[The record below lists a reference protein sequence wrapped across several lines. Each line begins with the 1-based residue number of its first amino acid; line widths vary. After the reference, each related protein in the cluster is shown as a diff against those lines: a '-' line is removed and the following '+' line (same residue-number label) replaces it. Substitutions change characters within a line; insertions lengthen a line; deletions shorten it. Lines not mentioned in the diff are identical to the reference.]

1 MIQLTDKHKL
11 LKHFK
16 SNQLNKSLT
25 MFEWSNL
32 PDTIPQVELEKML
45 QINGYAVIAEYQ
57 GKLYAFQAGF
67 SGQDPYNQPTKAI
80 VNNPALK
87 NNTTY
92 TIGEDCI
99 VIKNDDMKQ
108 GLNGIYEYYGQ
119 RLIENQITMLMTDY
133 NLRMPF
139 TISSS
144 DDQTTQS
151 AKMYLKKII
160 DGSLGV
166 IGEQKLFKALS
177 VTPTNSKQTATFADL
192 YGYQQFI
199 IAQLNNTIGLATNNN
214 MKRERLTT
222 NEIEV
227 NKNASYP
234 LVDNM
239 LKNRQQAVD
248 AINEMFNT
256 DVSVEY
262 SSIWRGINDN
272 SDNSISDN
280 GNDENN
286 STVPNNDITIA
297 DNSNK
302 AVNVNDDP
310 NGNSDGNN
318 SADGA
323 NQSTTGGN
331 EQPKE
336 TNQKSEQPADE
347 NVTTEP
353 QADNEPTE
361 KTRETSKEDVENEPE
376 NNDTDN
382 NDKPDGNDENVSDK
396 SSDDDTPSNDDDV
409 SNDETTND
417 DENRSTLN
425 DLPEKKERDKK

>member
-11 LKHFK
+11 LKQFK

-32 PDTIPQVELEKML
+32 PETIPAVELEKML

-92 TIGEDCI
+92 TIGENCI

-177 VTPTNSKQTATFADL
+177 VTPTNSKQTATFSDL

-239 LKNRQQAVD
+239 LKNRQQAVA
-248 AINEMFNT
+248 AINEMF
-256 DVSVEY
+256 DADISVEY

-272 SDNSISDN
+272 SDNTISDN
-280 GNDENN
+280 GNNENN
-286 STVPNNDITIA
+286 GAVPDNDNAIA
-297 DNSNK
+297 DNSDK
-302 AVNVNDDP
+302 AVNTDDEF
-310 NGNSDGNN
+310 NGDSDSDNSSNGV
-318 SADGA
+318 
-323 NQSTTGGN
+323 NQSSTGGN
-331 EQPKE
+331 EQPEE
-336 TNQKSEQPADE
+336 TNKKSEQPADE
-347 NVTTEP
+347 NGAEEP
-353 QADNEPTE
+353 QPDNEPTE
-361 KTRETSKEDVENEPE
+361 ETRETSKEKVDNEPE
-376 NNDTDN
+376 NDDKDN
-382 NDKPDGNDENVSDK
+382 NNQPDGNDENVSDNT
-396 SSDDDTPSNDDDV
+396 SDDDTPNNDDDV
-409 SNDETTND
+409 SND
-417 DENRSTLN
+417 DEK
-425 DLPEKKERDKK
+425 KKERDKK

>member
-11 LKHFK
+11 LKQFK
-16 SNQLNKSLT
+16 NNQLNKSLT

-32 PDTIPQVELEKML
+32 PDTIPAVELEKML

-92 TIGEDCI
+92 TIGKDCI

-177 VTPTNSKQTATFADL
+177 VTPTNSKQTATFSDL

-239 LKNRQQAVD
+239 LKNRQQAVE
-248 AINEMFNT
+248 AINEMF
-256 DVSVEY
+256 DVDISVEY

-272 SDNSISDN
+272 PD
-280 GNDENN
+280 
-286 STVPNNDITIA
+286 
-297 DNSNK
+297 K
-302 AVNVNDDP
+302 AVNTDEL
-310 NGNSDGNN
+310 NGNSNSNN

-323 NQSTTGGN
+323 NQSVISGD
-331 EQPKE
+331 EQPEE

-347 NVTTEP
+347 TGVETP
-353 QADNEPTE
+353 QPDNEPTE
-361 KTRETSKEDVENEPE
+361 ETRETYQEDVENEQE
-376 NNDTDN
+376 NNDKDN
-382 NDKPDGNDENVSDK
+382 NNQSDSNDENVSDK
-396 SSDDDTPSNDDDV
+396 SSDDDTPSNDD
-409 SNDETTND
+409 
-417 DENRSTLN
+417 ENRSTSN
-425 DLPEKKERDKK
+425 DVEKKKERDKK

>member
-11 LKHFK
+11 LKQFK

-32 PDTIPQVELEKML
+32 PETIPQVELEKML

-67 SGQDPYNQPTKAI
+67 SGQDPYNQPTKAL

-248 AINEMFNT
+248 AINKMFNT
-256 DVSVEY
+256 DISVEY

-272 SDNSISDN
+272 SDNTINDD

-286 STVPNNDITIA
+286 SSVPNDDNTIA
-297 DNSNK
+297 DNSDK
-302 AVNVNDDP
+302 AVNTDDEL
-310 NGNSDGNN
+310 NGNSDSN
-318 SADGA
+318 SSTDGT
-323 NQSTTGGN
+323 NQSATGSD
-331 EQPKE
+331 EQPEE
-336 TNQKSEQPADE
+336 TNKKSEQPADE
-347 NVTTEP
+347 NGTETP
-353 QADNEPTE
+353 QPDNEPTKE
-361 KTRETSKEDVENEPE
+361 TRKTSKEKVDNEQEN
-376 NNDTDN
+376 DDKDN
-382 NDKPDGNDENVSDK
+382 NHQSDGNDENVSDNT
-396 SSDDDTPSNDDDV
+396 SDDDTPSNDDDV
-409 SNDETTND
+409 SSD
-417 DENRSTLN
+417 DEK
-425 DLPEKKERDKK
+425 KKERDKK

>member
-11 LKHFK
+11 LKQFK

-25 MFEWSNL
+25 MFDWSGL
-32 PDTIPQVELEKML
+32 PETIPQVELEKML

-67 SGQDPYNQPTKAI
+67 SGQDPYNQPTKAL

-92 TIGEDCI
+92 TIGTDCI

-108 GLNGIYEYYGQ
+108 GLNGVYEYYGQ

-177 VTPTNSKQTATFADL
+177 VTPTNSKQTASFADL

-239 LKNRQQAVD
+239 LKNRQQAVA
-248 AINEMFNT
+248 AINQMFDT
-256 DVSVEY
+256 DISVEY

-272 SDNSISDN
+272 SDITDSVNSDDETDN
-280 GNDENN
+280 TVSTNDN
-286 STVPNNDITIA
+286 TIA
-297 DNSNK
+297 DNSDNSDK
-302 AVNVNDDP
+302 AVNVDEP
-310 NGNSDGNN
+310 SGNSDSDN
-318 SADGA
+318 SIGGS
-323 NQSTTGGN
+323 NQSPTGGD
-331 EQPKE
+331 EQSKE

-347 NVTTEP
+347 NGAEKP
-353 QADNEPTE
+353 QPDNEPTKE
-361 KTRETSKEDVENEPE
+361 TRETSKEKVDNEQEN
-376 NNDTDN
+376 DDKDN
-382 NDKPDGNDENVSDK
+382 NDKPDSVDENVSDNT
-396 SSDDDTPSNDDDV
+396 SDDDTPSNDDDV
-409 SNDETTND
+409 SND
-417 DENRSTLN
+417 DEK
-425 DLPEKKERDKK
+425 KKERDKK

>member
-11 LKHFK
+11 LKQFK

-32 PDTIPQVELEKML
+32 PETIPAVELEKML
-45 QINGYAVIAEYQ
+45 QINGYAVIAKYH
-57 GKLYAFQAGF
+57 GNLYAFQAGF
-67 SGQDPYNQPTKAI
+67 SGQDPYNQPTKAL

-87 NNTTY
+87 NNTSY

-248 AINEMFNT
+248 AINEMF
-256 DVSVEY
+256 DVNISVEY

-272 SDNSISDN
+272 SDNTISDN
-280 GNDENN
+280 GNNENN
-286 STVPNNDITIA
+286 GGVPINDNVITV
-297 DNSNK
+297 NSDK
-302 AVNVNDDP
+302 AVNTDDEF
-310 NGNSDGNN
+310 NGNSN
-318 SADGA
+318 SDNSSNGV

-331 EQPKE
+331 EQPEE
-336 TNQKSEQPADE
+336 TNKKSEQPADE
-347 NVTTEP
+347 NGTEEP
-353 QADNEPTE
+353 QPDNEPTE
-361 KTRETSKEDVENEPE
+361 ATRETSKEKVNNEPE
-376 NNDTDN
+376 NDDKDN
-382 NDKPDGNDENVSDK
+382 NNQPDGNDGNVSDNT
-396 SSDDDTPSNDDDV
+396 SDDDTPSNDDDV

-417 DENRSTLN
+417 DEK
-425 DLPEKKERDKK
+425 KKERDKK

>member
-11 LKHFK
+11 LKQFK

-272 SDNSISDN
+272 SDTSD
-280 GNDENN
+280 
-286 STVPNNDITIA
+286 
-297 DNSNK
+297 K
-302 AVNVNDDP
+302 AVNTDEL
-310 NGNSDGNN
+310 NGNSDSGN
-318 SADGA
+318 SVDGV
-323 NQSTTGGN
+323 NQSTTGGD
-331 EQPKE
+331 EQPEE
-336 TNQKSEQPADE
+336 TNKKSEQPADE
-347 NVTTEP
+347 NGAEAP
-353 QADNEPTE
+353 QPDNEPTKE
-361 KTRETSKEDVENEPE
+361 ARETSKEDVENEPE

-382 NDKPDGNDENVSDK
+382 NDKPDSVDENVSDNT
-396 SSDDDTPSNDDDV
+396 SDDDTPSNDDDV
-409 SNDETTND
+409 PDNEPSND
-417 DENRSTLN
+417 DEK
-425 DLPEKKERDKK
+425 KKERDKK

>member
-11 LKHFK
+11 LKQFK

-25 MFEWSNL
+25 MFDWSGL
-32 PDTIPQVELEKML
+32 PETIPQVELEKML

-67 SGQDPYNQPTKAI
+67 SGQDPYNQPTKAL

-92 TIGEDCI
+92 TIGKDCI

-108 GLNGIYEYYGQ
+108 GLNGVYEYYGQ

-239 LKNRQQAVD
+239 LKNRQQSVA
-248 AINEMFNT
+248 AINQMFDTNI
-256 DVSVEY
+256 SVEY

-272 SDNSISDN
+272 SDITDSVNSNDETDNTVSTNDNTITDNSDN
-280 GNDENN
+280 SD
-286 STVPNNDITIA
+286 
-297 DNSNK
+297 K
-302 AVNVNDDP
+302 AVNDDEP
-310 NGNSDGNN
+310 SGNSDSSN
-318 SADGA
+318 SIGGV
-323 NQSTTGGN
+323 NQSPTGGD
-331 EQPKE
+331 EQSKE

-347 NVTTEP
+347 NGTEKP
-353 QADNEPTE
+353 QPDNEPTKE
-361 KTRETSKEDVENEPE
+361 TRETSKEKIDNEQG
-376 NNDTDN
+376 NDDKDN
-382 NDKPDGNDENVSDK
+382 NDKPDSVDENVSDNT
-396 SSDDDTPSNDDDV
+396 SDDDTPSNDDDV
-409 SNDETTND
+409 SND
-417 DENRSTLN
+417 DEK
-425 DLPEKKERDKK
+425 EKKERDKK

>member
-11 LKHFK
+11 LKQFK

-32 PDTIPQVELEKML
+32 PDTIPAVELEKML

-272 SDNSISDN
+272 SDNSISNN

-286 STVPNNDITIA
+286 VAVPNNDITIA

-302 AVNVNDDP
+302 AVNTDEL
-310 NGNSDGNN
+310 NGNSDSNN
-318 SADGA
+318 SA
-323 NQSTTGGN
+323 NVVNHSTTGGD
-331 EQPKE
+331 EQPEE
-336 TNQKSEQPADE
+336 TNKKSEQPADE

-361 KTRETSKEDVENEPE
+361 KTRETTQEKVNNEPE

-382 NDKPDGNDENVSDK
+382 NNKPDSNDENVSDNT
-396 SSDDDTPSNDDDV
+396 SDDDTPSNDDDV
-409 SNDETTND
+409 PDNEPSND
-417 DENRSTLN
+417 DEK
-425 DLPEKKERDKK
+425 KKERDKK

>member
-11 LKHFK
+11 LKQFK
-16 SNQLNKSLT
+16 NNQLNKSLT

-32 PDTIPQVELEKML
+32 PETIPQVELEKML

-108 GLNGIYEYYGQ
+108 GLNGLYEYYGQ

-177 VTPTNSKQTATFADL
+177 VTPTNSKQTATFSDL

-248 AINEMFNT
+248 AINKMF
-256 DVSVEY
+256 DADISVEY

-272 SDNSISDN
+272 SDNTISDN

-286 STVPNNDITIA
+286 NTVPNNDNAITVNY
-297 DNSNK
+297 DK
-302 AVNVNDDP
+302 AVNMNDKP
-310 NGNSDGNN
+310 NGNSDSNN
-318 SADGA
+318 SANGT

-331 EQPKE
+331 EQPEK
-336 TNQKSEQPADE
+336 TNQKSEQPASE
-347 NVTTEP
+347 NDTTEP

-361 KTRETSKEDVENEPE
+361 KTRATTKEKINNEPE

-382 NDKPDGNDENVSDK
+382 NDKPDGNDENVSDNT
-396 SSDDDTPSNDDDV
+396 SDDDTPSNDDVPDNEP
-409 SNDETTND
+409 SND
-417 DENRSTLN
+417 DEK
-425 DLPEKKERDKK
+425 KKERDKK

>member
-11 LKHFK
+11 LKQFK

-248 AINEMFNT
+248 AINEMF
-256 DVSVEY
+256 DVDISVEY

-272 SDNSISDN
+272 AISDNSD
-280 GNDENN
+280 
-286 STVPNNDITIA
+286 
-297 DNSNK
+297 K
-302 AVNVNDDP
+302 AVNIDDDP
-310 NGNSDGNN
+310 NGNSDSDNFV
-318 SADGA
+318 DGA

-347 NVTTEP
+347 NGAEKP

-361 KTRETSKEDVENEPE
+361 ETRETSKEDVDNEPE

-382 NDKPDGNDENVSDK
+382 NDKPDSNDENVSDNT
-396 SSDDDTPSNDDDV
+396 SDDDTPSNDDDV
-409 SNDETTND
+409 SNDDETTND
-417 DENRSTLN
+417 DENRSTSN
-425 DLPEKKERDKK
+425 DLTKKKERDTK

>member
-11 LKHFK
+11 LKQFK

-25 MFEWSNL
+25 MFEWKNL
-32 PDTIPQVELEKML
+32 PDTVPAVELEKML

-272 SDNSISDN
+272 SDNSISNN

-286 STVPNNDITIA
+286 VAVPNNITIA

-302 AVNVNDDP
+302 AVNTDEL
-310 NGNSDGNN
+310 NGNSDSNN

-323 NQSTTGGN
+323 NQSVISGD
-331 EQPKE
+331 EQPEE

-347 NVTTEP
+347 NGAKAP

-361 KTRETSKEDVENEPE
+361 KTREPTKEKVENEPE

-382 NDKPDGNDENVSDK
+382 NDKPDSNDENVSD
-396 SSDDDTPSNDDDV
+396 STSDDDTPSNDDVPDNEP
-409 SNDETTND
+409 SND
-417 DENRSTLN
+417 DEK
-425 DLPEKKERDKK
+425 KKERDKK

>member
-11 LKHFK
+11 LKQFK

-92 TIGEDCI
+92 TIGEDCV

-262 SSIWRGINDN
+262 SSIWRGINDD
-272 SDNSISDN
+272 SDNSISN
-280 GNDENN
+280 NSNDENN
-286 STVPNNDITIA
+286 VAVHNNDNVIA
-297 DNSNK
+297 DTSNK
-302 AVNVNDDP
+302 AVNVNDEL
-310 NGNSDGNN
+310 NGNSDSDN
-318 SADGA
+318 SVDGV
-323 NQSTTGGN
+323 NQSVSGGD

-336 TNQKSEQPADE
+336 TNKKSEQPADE
-347 NVTTEP
+347 NGAEEP
-353 QADNEPTE
+353 QSDNEPTE
-361 KTRETSKEDVENEPE
+361 ETRETTKEKVDNEPE

-382 NDKPDGNDENVSDK
+382 NNKPDSNDENVSDK
-396 SSDDDTPSNDDDV
+396 SSDDGTPSNDDDV
-409 SNDETTND
+409 PDNEPSND
-417 DENRSTLN
+417 DEK
-425 DLPEKKERDKK
+425 KKERDTK

>member
-11 LKHFK
+11 LKQFK

-32 PDTIPQVELEKML
+32 PETIPAVELEKML

-92 TIGEDCI
+92 TIGENCI

-177 VTPTNSKQTATFADL
+177 VTPTNSKQTATFSDL

-239 LKNRQQAVD
+239 LKNRQQAVE
-248 AINEMFNT
+248 AINKMF
-256 DVSVEY
+256 DADISVEY

-272 SDNSISDN
+272 AITVNSD
-280 GNDENN
+280 
-286 STVPNNDITIA
+286 
-297 DNSNK
+297 K
-302 AVNVNDDP
+302 AVNDDEL
-310 NGNSDGNN
+310 NGNSDSDTSSNGV
-318 SADGA
+318 
-323 NQSTTGGN
+323 NQSVTGSN
-331 EQPKE
+331 EQPEE
-336 TNQKSEQPADE
+336 TNKKSEQPADE
-347 NVTTEP
+347 NGTETP
-353 QADNEPTE
+353 QPDNEPTKE
-361 KTRETSKEDVENEPE
+361 TRENSKEKVDNEPE
-376 NNDTDN
+376 ETDKSNDDNDN
-382 NDKPDGNDENVSDK
+382 NNQPVGNAENVSDNT
-396 SSDDDTPSNDDDV
+396 SDDDTPSNDDDV
-409 SNDETTND
+409 SSD
-417 DENRSTLN
+417 DEK
-425 DLPEKKERDKK
+425 KKERDQK

>member
-11 LKHFK
+11 LKQFK

-45 QINGYAVIAEYQ
+45 QINGYAIIAKYQ

-67 SGQDPYNQPTKAI
+67 SGQDPYNQPTKAL

-92 TIGEDCI
+92 IIGEDCI

-248 AINEMFNT
+248 AINEMFNA
-256 DVSVEY
+256 DISVEY

-272 SDNSISDN
+272 SDNLISDN
-280 GNDENN
+280 GNNEDNGSVPIDDNPIAAN
-286 STVPNNDITIA
+286 SD
-297 DNSNK
+297 K
-302 AVNVNDDP
+302 AVNDDVKSDR
-310 NGNSDGNN
+310 NSDSNN
-318 SADGA
+318 SFDG
-323 NQSTTGGN
+323 SDKSLTGGD
-331 EQPKE
+331 EQSKE
-336 TNQKSEQPADE
+336 TNQKSEQPTSE
-347 NVTTEP
+347 NGTTEP
-353 QADNEPTE
+353 QTDNEPTE
-361 KTRETSKEDVENEPE
+361 KTRENVKENVNDEKEN
-376 NNDTDN
+376 DDKDN
-382 NDKPDGNDENVSDK
+382 NNQPDGNDENVSDNT
-396 SSDDDTPSNDDDV
+396 SDDDTPSNDDDV
-409 SNDETTND
+409 SNDEPTNN
-417 DENRSTLN
+417 DEK
-425 DLPEKKERDKK
+425 KKERDKK

>member
-11 LKHFK
+11 LKQFK

-32 PDTIPQVELEKML
+32 PETIPQVELEKML
-45 QINGYAVIAEYQ
+45 QINGYAVIAKWQ

-67 SGQDPYNQPTKAI
+67 SGQDPYNQPTKAL

-239 LKNRQQAVD
+239 LKNRQQAVE
-248 AINEMFNT
+248 AINEMF
-256 DVSVEY
+256 DVNISVKY

-280 GNDENN
+280 GNNENN
-286 STVPNNDITIA
+286 GAVPDNDNVITVNSDKDVNVDDELNGDSDS
-297 DNSNK
+297 DNSS
-302 AVNVNDDP
+302 
-310 NGNSDGNN
+310 NGV
-318 SADGA
+318 

-331 EQPKE
+331 EQPEE
-336 TNQKSEQPADE
+336 TNKKSEQQADE
-347 NVTTEP
+347 NGTETP
-353 QADNEPTE
+353 QPDNEPTE
-361 KTRETSKEDVENEPE
+361 ETRGTSKEKVENEQE
-376 NNDTDN
+376 NDDKDN
-382 NDKPDGNDENVSDK
+382 NDKPDSNDENVSDNT
-396 SSDDDTPSNDDDV
+396 SDDDTPSNDDDV
-409 SNDETTND
+409 SSD
-417 DENRSTLN
+417 DEK
-425 DLPEKKERDKK
+425 KKERDKK

>member
-1 MIQLTDKHKL
+1 MIQLTDKHKM
-11 LKHFK
+11 LKQFK

-25 MFEWSNL
+25 MFKWSNL
-32 PDTIPQVELEKML
+32 PETIPAVELEKML

-57 GKLYAFQAGF
+57 GNLYAFQAGF

-108 GLNGIYEYYGQ
+108 GLNVIYEYYGQ

-248 AINEMFNT
+248 AINEMFDVN
-256 DVSVEY
+256 VSVEY

-286 STVPNNDITIA
+286 GGVPINDNVITV
-297 DNSNK
+297 NSDK
-302 AVNVNDDP
+302 AVNADDEL
-310 NGNSDGNN
+310 NGNSDSDN
-318 SADGA
+318 SSNGV

-331 EQPKE
+331 EQPEE
-336 TNQKSEQPADE
+336 TNKKSEQPADE
-347 NVTTEP
+347 NGTGTP
-353 QADNEPTE
+353 QPDNEPTE
-361 KTRETSKEDVENEPE
+361 ETRETSKEKVDNEQEN
-376 NNDTDN
+376 DDKDN
-382 NDKPDGNDENVSDK
+382 NDKSDSNDEDVSDNT
-396 SSDDDTPSNDDDV
+396 SDDDTPSNDDDV
-409 SNDETTND
+409 SSD
-417 DENRSTLN
+417 DEK
-425 DLPEKKERDKK
+425 KKERDKK

>member
-11 LKHFK
+11 LKQFK

-92 TIGEDCI
+92 TIGKDCI

-108 GLNGIYEYYGQ
+108 GLSGIYDYYGQ

-256 DVSVEY
+256 DISVEY

-272 SDNSISDN
+272 SDSTISNN

-286 STVPNNDITIA
+286 VAVPNNDITIA
-297 DNSNK
+297 DNSDK
-302 AVNVNDDP
+302 AVNIDDDP
-310 NGNSDGNN
+310 NGNSDSNN

-323 NQSTTGGN
+323 NQSVAGGN

-347 NVTTEP
+347 NGAEAP
-353 QADNEPTE
+353 QPDNEPTE
-361 KTRETSKEDVENEPE
+361 KTRETTQEDVDNEPE

-382 NDKPDGNDENVSDK
+382 NDKPDSDDENVSDK
-396 SSDDDTPSNDDDV
+396 SSDDGTPSNDDDV
-409 SNDETTND
+409 SNDEPSND
-417 DENRSTLN
+417 DEK
-425 DLPEKKERDKK
+425 KKERDKK

>member
-11 LKHFK
+11 LKQFK
-16 SNQLNKSLT
+16 SNQLNKSLA

-32 PDTIPQVELEKML
+32 PETIPAVELEKML

-57 GKLYAFQAGF
+57 GNLYAFQAGF
-67 SGQDPYNQPTKAI
+67 SGQDPYNQPTKAL

-92 TIGEDCI
+92 TIGKDCI

-239 LKNRQQAVD
+239 LKNRQQAVE
-248 AINEMFNT
+248 AINEMF
-256 DVSVEY
+256 DVDISVKY

-280 GNDENN
+280 GNNENN
-286 STVPNNDITIA
+286 GAVSNNDNAITV
-297 DNSNK
+297 NSDK
-302 AVNVNDDP
+302 AVNTDDEL
-310 NGNSDGNN
+310 NGNSDSDN
-318 SADGA
+318 SSNGV

-331 EQPKE
+331 EQPEE
-336 TNQKSEQPADE
+336 TNKKSEQPTDE
-347 NVTTEP
+347 NGTEELQP
-353 QADNEPTE
+353 DNEPTKE
-361 KTRETSKEDVENEPE
+361 TRKTSKEKVDNEPE
-376 NNDTDN
+376 NDDKDN
-382 NDKPDGNDENVSDK
+382 NDKSDSNDENVSD
-396 SSDDDTPSNDDDV
+396 STSDDDTPSNDDDV
-409 SNDETTND
+409 SNDESTND
-417 DENRSTLN
+417 DEK
-425 DLPEKKERDKK
+425 KKERDKK

>member
-11 LKHFK
+11 LKQFK
-16 SNQLNKSLT
+16 NNQLNKSLT

-32 PDTIPQVELEKML
+32 PDTIPAVELEKML

-262 SSIWRGINDN
+262 SSIWRGINDD
-272 SDNSISDN
+272 SDNSISN
-280 GNDENN
+280 NVNDENN
-286 STVPNNDITIA
+286 VAVPNNDINIA

-302 AVNVNDDP
+302 AVNVIDKP

-361 KTRETSKEDVENEPE
+361 ETTQEDVDNEPE

-382 NDKPDGNDENVSDK
+382 NNKPDSNDENVSDNT
-396 SSDDDTPSNDDDV
+396 SDDDTPSNDDDV
-409 SNDETTND
+409 PDNEPSND
-417 DENRSTLN
+417 DEN
-425 DLPEKKERDKK
+425 KKERDKK

>member
-11 LKHFK
+11 LKQFK

-32 PDTIPQVELEKML
+32 PETIPQVELEKML

-57 GKLYAFQAGF
+57 GNLYAFQAGF
-67 SGQDPYNQPTKAI
+67 SGQDPYNQPTKAL

-177 VTPTNSKQTATFADL
+177 VTPTNSKQTASFADL

-239 LKNRQQAVD
+239 LKNRQQAVE
-248 AINEMFNT
+248 AINEMF
-256 DVSVEY
+256 DVNISVEY

-280 GNDENN
+280 GNNENN
-286 STVPNNDITIA
+286 GAVPDNDNVITV
-297 DNSNK
+297 NSDK
-302 AVNVNDDP
+302 AVNTDDEL
-310 NGNSDGNN
+310 NGNSDSDNASNGV
-318 SADGA
+318 

-331 EQPKE
+331 EQPEEINK
-336 TNQKSEQPADE
+336 KSEQPADE
-347 NVTTEP
+347 NGTGAP
-353 QADNEPTE
+353 QPDNEPTKE
-361 KTRETSKEDVENEPE
+361 TRKTSKEKVDNEPE
-376 NNDTDN
+376 NDDKDN
-382 NDKPDGNDENVSDK
+382 NDQPDGNDENVSDNT
-396 SSDDDTPSNDDDV
+396 SDDDTPSNDDDV
-409 SNDETTND
+409 SSD
-417 DENRSTLN
+417 DEK
-425 DLPEKKERDKK
+425 KKERDKK

>member
-11 LKHFK
+11 LKQFK

-92 TIGEDCI
+92 TIGKDCI

-192 YGYQQFI
+192 YGYHQFI

-248 AINEMFNT
+248 AINKMF
-256 DVSVEY
+256 DVDISVEY

-272 SDNSISDN
+272 DIAVNSD
-280 GNDENN
+280 
-286 STVPNNDITIA
+286 
-297 DNSNK
+297 K
-302 AVNVNDDP
+302 AVNTDEL
-310 NGNSDGNN
+310 NGNSDSDNFV
-318 SADGA
+318 DGA
-323 NQSTTGGN
+323 NKSVTGGN
-331 EQPKE
+331 EQPEE
-336 TNQKSEQPADE
+336 TNKKSEQPTDE
-347 NVTTEP
+347 NGTEIP
-353 QADNEPTE
+353 QPDNEPTKE
-361 KTRETSKEDVENEPE
+361 ARETSQEDVDNEPE

-382 NDKPDGNDENVSDK
+382 NNKPDSNDENVSDNT
-396 SSDDDTPSNDDDV
+396 SDDDTPSNDDDV
-409 SNDETTND
+409 SNDDETTND

-425 DLPEKKERDKK
+425 DLPKKKERDKK

>member
-11 LKHFK
+11 LKQFK

-32 PDTIPQVELEKML
+32 PDTIPAVELEKML

-256 DVSVEY
+256 DISVEY

-272 SDNSISDN
+272 SDNSISNN
-280 GNDENN
+280 GDDENN
-286 STVPNNDITIA
+286 VTVPSNDNAITVNY
-297 DNSNK
+297 DK
-302 AVNVNDDP
+302 AVNTDEL
-310 NGNSDGNN
+310 NGNSDSNN
-318 SADGA
+318 SADGT

-331 EQPKE
+331 EQSKE

-347 NVTTEP
+347 NGAEKP
-353 QADNEPTE
+353 QPDNEPTKE
-361 KTRETSKEDVENEPE
+361 ARETSKEDVENEPE
-376 NNDTDN
+376 NNDKDN
-382 NDKPDGNDENVSDK
+382 NTQPDGNDENVSDNT
-396 SSDDDTPSNDDDV
+396 SDDDTPSNDDDV
-409 SNDETTND
+409 PDNEPSYD
-417 DENRSTLN
+417 DEK
-425 DLPEKKERDKK
+425 KKERDKK

>member
-11 LKHFK
+11 LKQFK

-32 PDTIPQVELEKML
+32 PETIPAVELEKML
-45 QINGYAVIAEYQ
+45 QINGYAVIAEYN
-57 GKLYAFQAGF
+57 GNLYAFQAGF
-67 SGQDPYNQPTKAI
+67 SGQDPYNQPTKAL

-177 VTPTNSKQTATFADL
+177 VTPTNSKQTATFSDL

-239 LKNRQQAVD
+239 LKNRQQAVA
-248 AINEMFNT
+248 AINEMFDANI
-256 DVSVEY
+256 SVEY

-272 SDNSISDN
+272 SDNTISDN
-280 GNDENN
+280 GNNENN
-286 STVPNNDITIA
+286 GAVPDNDNATTV
-297 DNSNK
+297 NSDK
-302 AVNVNDDP
+302 AVNTDDEL
-310 NGNSDGNN
+310 NGNSDSDN
-318 SADGA
+318 SSNGV
-323 NQSTTGGN
+323 NQSATGGN
-331 EQPKE
+331 EQPEE
-336 TNQKSEQPADE
+336 TNKKSEQPADE
-347 NVTTEP
+347 NGTEAP
-353 QADNEPTE
+353 QPDNEPTKE
-361 KTRETSKEDVENEPE
+361 TRETSKEKVDNEPE
-376 NNDTDN
+376 NDDTDN
-382 NDKPDGNDENVSDK
+382 NDKSDSNDENVSDNT
-396 SSDDDTPSNDDDV
+396 SDDDTPSNDDDV
-409 SNDETTND
+409 SSD
-417 DENRSTLN
+417 DEK
-425 DLPEKKERDKK
+425 KKERDKK

>member
-11 LKHFK
+11 LKQFK

-32 PDTIPQVELEKML
+32 PETIPAVELEKML

-57 GKLYAFQAGF
+57 GNLYAFQAGF

-87 NNTTY
+87 NNKTY

-177 VTPTNSKQTATFADL
+177 VTPTNSKQTASFADL

-248 AINEMFNT
+248 AINEMF
-256 DVSVEY
+256 DVNISVEY

-280 GNDENN
+280 GNNENN
-286 STVPNNDITIA
+286 GAVPDNDNVITV
-297 DNSNK
+297 NSDK
-302 AVNVNDDP
+302 AVNADEL
-310 NGNSDGNN
+310 NGNSVSDN
-318 SADGA
+318 SSNGV
-323 NQSTTGGN
+323 NQSTTGSN

-336 TNQKSEQPADE
+336 TNKKSEQPADE
-347 NVTTEP
+347 NGTGTP
-353 QADNEPTE
+353 QPDNEPTE
-361 KTRETSKEDVENEPE
+361 ETRESSQEKVDNEQEN
-376 NNDTDN
+376 DDKDN
-382 NDKPDGNDENVSDK
+382 NDKSDNNDENVSDNT
-396 SSDDDTPSNDDDV
+396 SDDDTPSNDDDV
-409 SNDETTND
+409 SSD
-417 DENRSTLN
+417 DEK
-425 DLPEKKERDKK
+425 KKERDKK

>member
-11 LKHFK
+11 LKQFK
-16 SNQLNKSLT
+16 NNQLNKSLT

-92 TIGEDCI
+92 TIGKDCI

-272 SDNSISDN
+272 SDNSISNN

-286 STVPNNDITIA
+286 VAVPNDNVIT
-297 DNSNK
+297 DNSDK
-302 AVNVNDDP
+302 VVNVIDKP

-361 KTRETSKEDVENEPE
+361 ETTQEDVENEPE
-376 NNDTDN
+376 NNDTNN
-382 NDKPDGNDENVSDK
+382 NDKPDINDENVSDNT
-396 SSDDDTPSNDDDV
+396 SDDDTPSNDDDV
-409 SNDETTND
+409 PDNEPSND
-417 DENRSTLN
+417 DEK
-425 DLPEKKERDKK
+425 KKERDKK